1 MKKENV
7 SDNERGSA
15 PGVNLR
21 SEKTRKLLGGIPKS
35 LVNWSIALTAF
46 FFIVLILAL
55 CLLPYPYSEGE
66 SLLMHILGYSG

>member
-1 MKKENV
+1 MKKEDV

-21 SEKTRKLLGGIPKS
+21 SEKTRRLLGGIPES

-55 CLLPYPYSEGE
+55 CLLPYPYSGGE
-66 SLLMHILGYSG
+66 SILMHILRLA

>member
-21 SEKTRKLLGGIPKS
+21 SEKTRKLLGDIPRS
-35 LVNWSIALTAF
+35 LINWGASLTVF
-46 FFIVLILAL
+46 FFIALILAL
-55 CLLPYPYSEGE
+55 CLIPSPYSEGE
-66 SLLMHILGYSG
+66 SLLAHILGYR